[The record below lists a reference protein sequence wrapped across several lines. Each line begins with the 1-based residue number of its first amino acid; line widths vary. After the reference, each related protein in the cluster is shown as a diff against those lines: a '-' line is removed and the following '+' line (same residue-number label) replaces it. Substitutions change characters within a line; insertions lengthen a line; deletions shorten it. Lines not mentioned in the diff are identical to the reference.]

1 VKPQQIK
8 MDGDKGGKGLG
19 KKTKRDHSKKIII
32 SKPNKLLCGMKK
44 NQFQREKAIL
54 ISCFE
59 LSDYLESQEKPTI
72 ESCLTHLQEKKLDTC
87 GINELVFGDILEV
100 DDYRNVGKYFV
111 GENGK
116 LIQTTGEYGYF
127 APMHFYDAPLGYYS
141 NFTCYMS
148 YDLDR
153 IENVDSNLLEMFKK
167 KKDSKFLAIETCDP
181 SEMIEMEDEIEET
194 NYEEFKVEY
203 DKSLENSRKNVKVIL
218 FGTLIQFFPKEIL
231 LEISEFVL

>member
-1 VKPQQIK
+1 
-8 MDGDKGGKGLG
+8 MDRGKGGKGLG
-19 KKTKRDHSKKIII
+19 KKTKFDTSKKIII

-59 LSDYLESQEKPTI
+59 LSDYLNSQEKPTI

-87 GINELVFGDILEV
+87 DIHELVFGDILEV

-127 APMHFYDAPLGYYS
+127 APMHFYDAPFGYYS

-148 YDLDR
+148 FDLKR
-153 IENVDSNLLEMFKK
+153 IENIDSNFLEMFKEK
-167 KKDSKFLAIETCDP
+167 KESKFLTFETSDP
-181 SEMIEMEDEIEET
+181 GQMIEMDDEMEET

-203 DKSLENSRKNVKVIL
+203 DKNLENSRKNVKVIL